1 MALTL
6 RVDVD
11 KPFGNHTLVRK
22 IASKFFEDTG
32 ILPPK
37 IGYLSH
43 VEDFLYILEKHGVKA
58 VFYFRICTLP
68 TAVII
73 QYLQKIGHKIGWHAE
88 DTRNFKTFSDELTK
102 FQELTGILPHSFS
115 KHGSGIRKLGRYHYP
130 PYEEEKYLQWAN
142 EVNVPFIFGNGMA
155 QEELKNLNNF
165 YPDVFWLE
173 RNYRS
178 KKFDSLEKVIS
189 LANNQIVP
197 ILTHPENVIRDK
209 NCLADLEKL
218 ITLSKIHNVQWML
231 L

>member
-11 KPFGNHTLVRK
+11 KPFGNHTLFRK

-32 ILPPK
+32 IIPPRL
-37 IGYLSH
+37 GYLSH
-43 VEDFLYILEKHGVKA
+43 LEDFLYILEKQGVKA

-68 TAVII
+68 TEVII
-73 QYLQKIGHKIGWHAE
+73 QRLQKFGHQIGWHVE
-88 DTRNFKTFSDELTK
+88 NTSNFKTFSDELRR
-102 FQELTGILPHSFS
+102 FQELTGIIPHSFS
-115 KHGSGIRKLGRYHYP
+115 KHGSGVRKLGRYHYP
-130 PYEEEKYLQWAN
+130 HYEEEKYLEWSK
-142 EVNVPFIFGNGMA
+142 EVRVPFLFGNGMA
-155 QEELKNLNNF
+155 QEELKNPNNF

-178 KKFDSLEKVIS
+178 SELDSLEKVII
-189 LANNQIVP
+189 LAKGQTVP

-209 NCLADLEKL
+209 NCLEDLEKL
-218 ITLSKIHNVQWML
+218 IALSKSHNVPWIL